1 MTSPA
6 VTTHARTVTF
16 RQRLLA
22 RETLVGTWV
31 KTPAPVVCEVLGTTA
46 LDLLA
51 LDAEHAPF
59 GRTEL
64 DACLALCRAL
74 DIPALV
80 RVPSAEPAQIL
91 NALDCGASGVL
102 VPHVSSVSQAQAA
115 VRAGHYGAGGRGYA
129 GSTRAAGFAGRA
141 IADQL
146 QRGRDQTSVIL
157 QIEDA
162 EALPVIGDIA
172 AVPGVDCL
180 FVGRVDLTVSLGKTR
195 TDDPEVV
202 RGVERICAAGRKHG
216 IAVGMFVA
224 DPAEATRW
232 MAQGASLFILG
243 SDQGFLLAGAQAL
256 IAAVR

>member
-1 MTSPA
+1 MNSPA
-6 VTTHARTVTF
+6 GSTPTRTVTF

-22 RETLVGTWV
+22 RELLVGTWV

-59 GRTEL
+59 GRAEL
-64 DACLALCRAL
+64 DACLARCRGV

-80 RVPSAEPAQIL
+80 RVPSAEPPQIL

-102 VPHVSSVSQAQAA
+102 VPHVASVSQAQAA
-115 VRAGHYGAGGRGYA
+115 VRACHYGPGGRGYA
-129 GSTRAAGFAGRA
+129 GSTRAAGFAGRG
-141 IADQL
+141 IGEQL
-146 QRGRDQTSVIL
+146 QRARDQTSVIL

-162 EALPVIGDIA
+162 EALPVVGAIA
-172 AVPGVDCL
+172 AVAGVDCL

-202 RGVERICAAGRKHG
+202 RAVESICAAGRQHG
-216 IAVGMFVA
+216 VAVGMFVA
-224 DPAEATRW
+224 DPAEAKRW
-232 MAQGASLFILG
+232 MEQGASLFILG
-243 SDQGFLLAGAQAL
+243 SDQGFLLSGAEAL
-256 IAAVR
+256 RAALR